1 MNKEKILLPGLDK
14 QIDFLKKNLIAE
26 VNSALVIG
34 SASEVPAET
43 ISKNFN
49 CTVEVIVEDYE
60 SLLNSKL
67 ILSNESNINARLMS
81 FEATDF
87 NSSSFDLVYAQAS
100 ISSVKRNKIVKEI
113 TRILKPG
120 GHFCV
125 GEIVALNKSVPR
137 FVQDIFD
144 SSDLLPLF
152 NNDLAQ
158 YYLERK
164 FTLTVSLD
172 LTNTLKEFYLLNADM
187 LKSSKGDLTQQEKS
201 YYKKLLHKISHESN
215 AYLKLGGD
223 KYIGF
228 IALLLQK
235 GANEK
240 R

>member
-1 MNKEKILLPGLDK
+1 MDKNKILLPGLEK
-14 QIDFLKKNLIAE
+14 QINFLRKNLTSEI
-26 VNSALVIG
+26 NSALVIG
-34 SASEVPAET
+34 SASEIPAEI

-49 CTVEVIVEDYE
+49 CNVEVIVEDYE

-67 ILSNESNINARLMS
+67 ILRDASKINIRLMG

-100 ISSVKRNKIVKEI
+100 ISSTKRNKIVKEVN
-113 TRILKPG
+113 RILKPG
-120 GHFCV
+120 GLFCV
-125 GEIVALNKSVPR
+125 GEIVVLNKDVPR

-152 NNDLAQ
+152 NNDLTK
-158 YYLERK
+158 YYLENK
-164 FTLTVSLD
+164 FTLNGSVD

-201 YYKKLLHKISHESN
+201 YYKKLLNKISHESN
-215 AYLKLGGD
+215 AYLKLGAD

-228 IALLLQK
+228 VVLLLQK
-235 GANEK
+235 SAE
-240 R
+240 

>member
-1 MNKEKILLPGLDK
+1 MNANKILLPGLDK
-14 QIDFLKKNLIAE
+14 QINFLQKNLTAE
-26 VNSALVIG
+26 INSALVIG
-34 SASEVPAET
+34 SASEIPAEI
-43 ISKNFN
+43 ISKSFN
-49 CTVEVIVEDYE
+49 CNVEVIVEDYK

-67 ILSNESNINARLMS
+67 ILSDAPKINIRLMG
-81 FEATDF
+81 FDATDF

-100 ISSVKRNKIVKEI
+100 TSSTKRNKIVKEI
-113 TRILKPG
+113 NRILKPG

-152 NNDLAQ
+152 NNELTK

-164 FTLTVSLD
+164 FTLNGSVD
-172 LTNTLKEFYLLNADM
+172 LTNTLKDFYLLNADM

-201 YYKKLLHKISHESN
+201 YYKKLLNKISHESN
-215 AYLKLGGD
+215 AYLKLGAD

-235 GANEK
+235 STE
-240 R
+240 

>member
-14 QIDFLKKNLIAE
+14 QIDFLKKNLLAE
-26 VNSALVIG
+26 VSSALVIG
-34 SASEVPAET
+34 SASEIPAAT
-43 ISKNFN
+43 ISKKFN

-67 ILSNESNINARLMS
+67 LLGNESNINARLMD
-81 FEATDF
+81 FEVTDF
-87 NSSSFDLVYAQAS
+87 DSSSFDLVYAQAS
-100 ISSVKRNKIVKEI
+100 ISSIKRNKIVKEI
-113 TRILKPG
+113 NRILKPG
-120 GHFCV
+120 GYFCV

-144 SSDLLPLF
+144 SSNLLPLF
-152 NNDLAQ
+152 NNDLAG

-164 FTLTVSLD
+164 FTLSGNAD
-172 LTNTLKEFYLLNADM
+172 LTNTLKEYFSINADL

-215 AYLKLGGD
+215 AYLKLGAD

-228 IALLLQK
+228 VVLLLQK
-235 GANEK
+235 GVE
-240 R
+240 

>member
-1 MNKEKILLPGLDK
+1 MNKKKFFLPGLDK
-14 QIDFLKKNLIAE
+14 QINFLLKNLSSKIE
-26 VNSALVIG
+26 SALVIG
-34 SASEVPAET
+34 SASEIPAEI

-49 CTVEVIVEDYE
+49 CNVEVIVEDYE

-67 ILSNESNINARLMS
+67 ILSDSSKLNIRLMG

-100 ISSVKRNKIVKEI
+100 ISSTNRNKIVKEI
-113 TRILKPG
+113 NRILKPG

-125 GEIVALNKSVPR
+125 GEIVALNKSVPM

-152 NNDLAQ
+152 HNDLTK
-158 YYLERK
+158 YYIERK
-164 FTLTVSLD
+164 FTLSGSVD
-172 LTNTLKEFYLLNADM
+172 LTNTLKEFFLLNADM

-201 YYKKLLHKISHESN
+201 YYKKLLNKISHESN
-215 AYLKLGGD
+215 AYLKLGAD

-235 GANEK
+235 VAE
-240 R
+240 

>member
-1 MNKEKILLPGLDK
+1 MDKNKVLLPGLEK
-14 QIDFLKKNLIAE
+14 QISFLKKNLNTEIS
-26 VNSALVIG
+26 SALVIG
-34 SASEVPAET
+34 SASEIPAEI

-49 CTVEVIVEDYE
+49 CNVESIVEDYE

-67 ILSNESNINARLMS
+67 LLSNETNVNIRLMG

-87 NSSSFDLVYAQAS
+87 NTSHFDLVYAQAS
-100 ISSVKRNKIVKEI
+100 ICSTKRNKIVREI
-113 TRILKPG
+113 NRILKPG

-125 GEIVALNKSVPR
+125 GEVVVLNKSVPK

-152 NNDLAQ
+152 NNDLIK

-164 FTLTVSLD
+164 FTLKGSVD
-172 LTNTLKEFYLLNADM
+172 LTSTLKEFYLLNADM

-201 YYKKLLHKISHESN
+201 YYKKLLNKISHESN
-215 AYLKLGGD
+215 AYLKLGAD

-228 IALLLQK
+228 VALLLQK
-235 GANEK
+235 ESE
-240 R
+240 

>member
-1 MNKEKILLPGLDK
+1 MDKNKILLPGLEK
-14 QIDFLKKNLIAE
+14 QINFLRKNLTSEI
-26 VNSALVIG
+26 NSALVIG
-34 SASEVPAET
+34 SASEIPAEI

-49 CTVEVIVEDYE
+49 CNVEVIVEDYE

-67 ILSNESNINARLMS
+67 ILSNESNVNLRLMG

-100 ISSVKRNKIVKEI
+100 ISSTKRNKIVKEI
-113 TRILKPG
+113 NRILKPG

-125 GEIVALNKSVPR
+125 GEIVALNKDVPR

-152 NNDLAQ
+152 NNDLTK
-158 YYLERK
+158 YYFERK
-164 FTLTVSLD
+164 FTLSGSVD
-172 LTNTLKEFYLLNADM
+172 LTNTLKEFFLLNADM

-201 YYKKLLHKISHESN
+201 YYKKLLNKISHESN
-215 AYLKLGGD
+215 AYLKLGAD

-235 GANEK
+235 VVE
-240 R
+240 